1 MRQNRILAKL
11 RSQRGAS
18 ILFALLFFI
27 VCAVI
32 GSMVLAAGAA
42 AAGRLADMEKMD
54 QRYFAVTSAA
64 KVLEHQ
70 LNDPSAVVTRR
81 KVEDPDTSTAAWTV
95 DGEAK
100 DVDDSIPQYLLRD
113 SVEVVV
119 DISKGLKDAA
129 AEAKDPLTRTVALIH
144 PTNNQLN
151 TYVTF
156 TMAGSGGDRGDLT
169 ITVMDAET
177 VAEAKYFLILDCP
190 AHVLTNTYHTGA
202 QTETVETITWSVA
215 SVKKGG
221 VG

>member
-81 KVEDPDTSTAAWTV
+81 KVEDPDTSTEVWTV
-95 DGEAK
+95 DGEQKETDA
-100 DVDDSIPQYLLRD
+100 SIPQYLRD
-113 SVEVVV
+113 TVEALADSSKRLK
-119 DISKGLKDAA
+119 DIS
-129 AEAKDPLTRTVALIH
+129 AEARSDLTRTVALIH

>member
-81 KVEDPDTSTAAWTV
+81 KVEDPDTSTEVWTV
-95 DGEAK
+95 DGE
-100 DVDDSIPQYLLRD
+100 DDSIRQILRD
-113 SVEVVV
+113 SVEAVA
-119 DISKGLKDAA
+119 DNSKGLKDSAA
-129 AEAKDPLTRTVALIH
+129 GAALDLDRTVALIH
-144 PTNNQLN
+144 PTNDKLT
-151 TYVTF
+151 TYVKL
-156 TMAGSGGDRGDLT
+156 TMAGSAGAKGNLT
-169 ITVMDAET
+169 ITVRDAET